1 MRLVLTC
8 LSDFTFSC
16 PTCGQHIACDSSNA
30 GMSIACPA
38 CKTVLTVPAAPA
50 ATPPAHAGLSIAAS
64 QARHTASEAAHSA
77 AIMSRSYAQ
86 PAATNSGPPKT
97 SGLAIASLV
106 CSLTTCPGFIPGIIC
121 GHLARRAFK
130 RDPSLKGG
138 GMATAGLIIG
148 YFTLAFTVGFLVL
161 SAAGFVSAFKKG
173 YVQAS
178 SQYSNSL
185 SGSVKVS
192 TNSKPPGD
200 SLWTLNLTAADF
212 PDHPAAG
219 KIHGLDF
226 TIETA
231 KAQSGVIALRQG
243 QSAIADRQISLF
255 YFPKAG
261 ETLAGKKYDISPANA
276 DLFQGVMPHIHMSWR
291 DDDQTKNKPTVFKS
305 GYALKLEFGQA
316 DADGRIPGK
325 IYLCLPD
332 DEKSFVAG
340 TFELQEKKP
349 VDKPKKNKTPGTN

>member
-1 MRLVLTC
+1 
-8 LSDFTFSC
+8 
-16 PTCGQHIACDSSNA
+16 
-30 GMSIACPA
+30 MSVACPA
-38 CKTVLTVPAAPA
+38 CQTVLTVPPAPA
-50 ATPPAHAGLSIAAS
+50 ATPAAPAGLSIAAS
-64 QARHTASEAAHSA
+64 QARHTAGEAAHSA
-77 AIMSRSYAQ
+77 AMLSRSFAQ
-86 PAATNSGPPKT
+86 PAAANSGPPKT

-106 CSLTTCPGFIPGIIC
+106 CSLTFCPGFIPGIIC
-121 GHLARRAFK
+121 GHLARRNFK

-148 YFTLAFTVGFLVL
+148 YFTLAFGIGFLAL
-161 SAAGFVSAFKKG
+161 GTAGFVSAFKKG
-173 YVQAS
+173 YAQAT

-185 SGSVKVS
+185 NIPAKVS
-192 TNSKPPGD
+192 TNSTPPGD
-200 SLWTLNLTAADF
+200 SLWMLNLTAADF

-226 TIETA
+226 TVEAA

-243 QSAIADRQISLF
+243 QHPIADRQISIF

-261 ETLAGKKYDISPANA
+261 ESLAGKKYDISPANA

-291 DDDQTKNKPTVFKS
+291 DEDQTKNKPAVFKS
-305 GYALKLEFGQA
+305 GYAMKLEFGQA
-316 DADGRIPGK
+316 DVDGKIPGK

-340 TFELQEKKP
+340 TFQLQEKRP
-349 VDKPKKNKTPGTN
+349 ADKPKKSKTPASN